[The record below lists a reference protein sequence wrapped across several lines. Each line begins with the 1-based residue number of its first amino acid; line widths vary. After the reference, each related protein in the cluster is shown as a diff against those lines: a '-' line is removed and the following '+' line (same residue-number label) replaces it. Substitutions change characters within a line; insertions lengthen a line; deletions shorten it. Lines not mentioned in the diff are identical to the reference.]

1 MAEPE
6 GTLRRSLSLTET
18 TLAGIGI
25 ILGAG
30 VYALV
35 GAVADEAGNG
45 IWLSFVFAAVVASII
60 GLCYAELASMFPK
73 SGADYEYTL
82 QAMGE
87 RPAFV
92 VGWLMVIGNIIAA
105 AAVALGFAGYL
116 NTFVEVDVTIAAI
129 AALAVATAVAFI
141 GVEET
146 VKVMIV
152 GTLVEVAGLI
162 LVIVIGIP
170 HFGEVDLV
178 EFKGGVWGVLGGAA
192 LVMFAYLGFSEVA
205 TLAEEAEDP
214 TRTVPRA
221 MVSAIL
227 ITTILYIMVAVA
239 AVSVLGAAALTT
251 SSAPLADVA
260 AEVLGSR
267 ASQAVALI
275 ALFST
280 ANTMLLMLVAASR
293 MIYGMASTDAL
304 PRFLAWVHPGRRT
317 PVRAI
322 ILCLGLASAFALTGE
337 LAFAAGASNFAIF
350 VAFEAVCVSLIVL
363 RYRQPDLP
371 RPFRLPFTWRRL
383 PLLPVLGAL
392 LVGLQMGNLNRD
404 VLALGVGLFV
414 SGIVAMEL
422 LSLWRPE
429 NRHSDHETGPN
440 SP

>member
-1 MAEPE
+1 MADQK

-35 GAVADEAGNG
+35 GAVAEEAGNG
-45 IWLSFVFAAVVASII
+45 LWLSFVFAAVVASII
-60 GLCYAELASMFPK
+60 GLCYAELSSMFPK

-82 QAMGE
+82 RAMGE

-105 AAVALGFAGYL
+105 AAVALGFGGYL
-116 NTFVEVDVTIAAI
+116 NTFFAVDATIAAI
-129 AALAVATAVAFI
+129 IALAVATGIAFI

-152 GTLVEVAGLI
+152 GTLVEVAGLV
-162 LVIVIGIP
+162 LVIAVGVP
-170 HFGEVDLV
+170 HLGDVDLL
-178 EFKGGVWGVLGGAA
+178 EFDGGVWGVLGGGA

-205 TLAEEAEDP
+205 TLAEEAENP

-221 MVSAIL
+221 MILSIL
-227 ITTILYIMVAVA
+227 ITTVLYILVAIA
-239 AVSVLGAAALTT
+239 AVSVLGASALAV
-251 SSAPLADVA
+251 SAAPLADVA
-260 AEVLGSR
+260 QEVLGDR
-267 ASQAVALI
+267 ASQTVALI

-280 ANTMLLMLVAASR
+280 ANTMLLLLVAASR

-304 PRFLAWVHPGRRT
+304 PRFLGWVHPSRRT

-322 ILCLGLASAFALTGE
+322 ALCLGLATAFALTGE

-350 VAFEAVCVSLIVL
+350 VAFGAVCLSLIVL
-363 RYRQPDLP
+363 RYRHPELP
-371 RPFRLPFTWRRL
+371 RPFRLPLTLGRL
-383 PLLPVLGAL
+383 PLLPI
-392 LVGLQMGNLNRD
+392 VGLMLVALQMANLSPD
-404 VLALGVGLFV
+404 VLALGAGLFV
-414 SGIVAMEL
+414 SGVVAMEV
-422 LSLWRPE
+422 LSLWKPE
-429 NRHSDHETGPN
+429 HPGREAGSRTP
-440 SP
+440 

>member
-1 MAEPE
+1 MA
-6 GTLRRSLSLTET
+6 GQTDTLRRSLSLTET

-45 IWLSFVFAAVVASII
+45 LWLSFVFAAVVASIV

-73 SGADYEYTL
+73 SSADYEYTL
-82 QAMGE
+82 RAMGE

-105 AAVALGFAGYL
+105 AAVALGFGGYL
-116 NTFVEVDVTIAAI
+116 NTFFEVDATVAAI
-129 AALAVATAVAFI
+129 AALAVATGVAFM
-141 GVEET
+141 GVDET
-146 VKVMIV
+146 IKVMVV

-162 LVIVIGIP
+162 LIIAIGIP
-170 HFGEVDLV
+170 HLGDVDLAQ
-178 EFKGGVWGVLGGAA
+178 FDAGVWGVLGGAS

-205 TLAEEAEDP
+205 TLAEETEDP

-221 MVSAIL
+221 MVLAIL

-251 SSAPLADVA
+251 SDAPLADVA
-260 AEVLGSR
+260 KEVLGSR

-280 ANTMLLMLVAASR
+280 ANTMLLLLVAASR

-322 ILCLGLASAFALTGE
+322 VLCLGLATAFALTGE

-350 VAFEAVCVSLIVL
+350 VAFEAVCLSLIVL

-371 RPFRLPFTWRRL
+371 RPFRLPLTWKRL
-383 PLLPVLGAL
+383 PLLPVIGLL
-392 LVGLQMGNLNRD
+392 LVALQMGNLSRD
-404 VLALGVGLFV
+404 VLALGAGLFA
-414 SGIVAMEL
+414 SGVVAMEV

-429 NRHSDHETGPN
+429 SRHSDREAGGN

>member
-1 MAEPE
+1 MAEPK
-6 GTLRRSLSLTET
+6 GALRRSLSLTET
-18 TLAGIGI
+18 TLAGVGI

-45 IWLSFVFAAVVASII
+45 FWLSFVFAAVVASII

-82 QAMGE
+82 NALGE

-105 AAVALGFAGYL
+105 AAVALGFGGYL
-116 NTFVEVDVTIAAI
+116 NTFLEVDTTVAAI
-129 AALAVATAVAFI
+129 AALVVATVVAFI

-146 VKVMIV
+146 IKVMIV
-152 GTLVEVAGLI
+152 GTLVEVGGLV

-170 HFGEVDLV
+170 HLGEVDLI
-178 EFKGGVWGVLGGAA
+178 EFDGGVWGVLGGAA
-192 LVMFAYLGFSEVA
+192 LVMFAYLGFSEIA
-205 TLAEEAEDP
+205 TLAEEVEDP

-221 MVSAIL
+221 MVLSIS

-239 AVSVLGAAALTT
+239 AVSVLGTTALTA
-251 SSAPLADVA
+251 SDAPLADVA
-260 AEVLGSR
+260 EVVLGSR

-280 ANTMLLMLVAASR
+280 ANTMLLLLVAASR

-304 PRFLAWVHPGRRT
+304 PRFLAWVHPARHT
-317 PVRAI
+317 PARAI
-322 ILCLGLASAFALTGE
+322 FLCLGLSSAFALTGE

-350 VAFEAVCVSLIVL
+350 VAFEAVCISLMVL

-371 RPFRLPFTWRRL
+371 RPFRLPFSWKGV
-383 PLLPVLGAL
+383 PLLPILGSL
-392 LVGLQMGNLNRD
+392 LVALQMGNLSRD
-404 VLALGVGLFV
+404 VLTLGAGLFV

-422 LSLWRPE
+422 LALWRPE
-429 NRHSDHETGPN
+429 NRD
-440 SP
+440 